1 LWHAIRRLFVAPIAN
16 GNITTMIRFV
26 RCALATFC
34 FAASVGC
41 LALWVGSYYWNISVT
56 QNPVQS
62 AYGLQCFAH
71 YGYMTVGLPSIRE
84 IRELN
89 LGPGWNFAAV
99 PQVNDPN
106 RFRFEDGPRGKFV
119 LLVDDAGAWG
129 VFFPAWYAALVFALA
144 GIASLRLGRRFTIRS
159 ALVAT
164 TVVAGLL
171 GMAVGL

>member
-1 LWHAIRRLFVAPIAN
+1 
-16 GNITTMIRFV
+16 MIKYFRY
-26 RCALATFC
+26 ALATCF
-34 FAASVGC
+34 FAASVGG
-41 LALWVGSYYWNISVT
+41 LALWVGSHYWNISVT

-84 IRELN
+84 IRESN

-106 RFRFEDGPRGKFV
+106 RSRFEDGPRGKFV
-119 LLVDDAGAWG
+119 LLVNDGGVWG

-144 GIASLRLGRRFTIRS
+144 AVASLKLGRRFTIRS
-159 ALVAT
+159 AIIAT
-164 TVVAGLL
+164 TVVAALL
-171 GMAVGL
+171 GMAVTL